1 MKDFRGRIVCW
12 NRKTTAP
19 YYGVIVESELRN
31 SSPPLPP
38 WRWHRIKWTTPTP
51 PEFDEEAWHRC
62 DHVNV
67 IDGYATISKLHQAMI
82 VAEEVKGVR

>member
-1 MKDFRGRIVCW
+1 
-12 NRKTTAP
+12 
-19 YYGVIVESELRN
+19 VIVESELRE

-38 WRWHRIKWTTPTP
+38 WRWHKIKWTTPTP